1 MSNPRRG
8 FLLFVLFGLSSF
20 LNHPRAVAQPWTP
33 SPTVAIAAATAD
45 EQQTSTPSPSSLIQR
60 LEGREDELMLWIGIA
75 ITFFV
80 VGWVC
85 GGNFYLR
92 RDRNR
97 RRKLRF

>member
-1 MSNPRRG
+1 MA
-8 FLLFVLFGLSSF
+8 L
-20 LNHPRAVAQPWTP
+20 
-33 SPTVAIAAATAD
+33 AAATAD
-45 EQQTSTPSPSSLIQR
+45 EPPISTPKPSSLIQR
-60 LEGREDELMLWIGIA
+60 LEGREDEVMLWIGIA

-80 VGWVC
+80 VGWIC